1 MQNDSMMKKLQIMIC
16 ILGLLGLNSC
26 SDYLNKES
34 SDEVIVKTVS
44 DYSELLLG
52 AGYPEPTGSLYNTLY
67 LLDDDYML
75 NESSLDDEEDYSG
88 AVSAFP
94 FYTWQANMWERQEV
108 DVSTYDESYS
118 PTYTRLMGVNAVLD
132 GIDEAIG
139 EVEERDQVKAEALAL
154 RGYYYFMLVNLYG
167 EPYNYNKQALGV
179 PLKLTADM
187 ETNGTARSTV
197 EEVYKQIVSDLKAA
211 SDLFE
216 KYPKRRGSYRIN
228 LPTTNILLSRV
239 YLHMELWDDAI
250 AAATKA
256 IENGGVLT
264 NYVNLESSSTCIS
277 SYNYSEVEWVYGN
290 GNTPTRSLSGMVV
303 STELRNKFLENP
315 NDTRMNLWFLISG
328 TNWNI
333 TKKRLSYPSGTPRTP
348 TNSIRMSEAYLN
360 RAEAYAQKGES
371 GAAWDDLSHLR
382 ENRYK
387 EYSETAITDA
397 TVLLKEIREERRLEL
412 CFDEVRW
419 FDLRRYGM
427 PSISHLYKVRK
438 SASWQ
443 TYTLNEKDPLYTL
456 PLPSDVMNE
465 NSALQQNE
473 SAKEPLRQGR

>member
-1 MQNDSMMKKLQIMIC
+1 MKKLQFMIC
-16 ILGLLGLNSC
+16 ILGLLGLNAC

-75 NESSLDDEEDYSG
+75 NENSLDDEEDYSG

-108 DVSTYDESYS
+108 NVSTYGESYS

-139 EVEERDQVKAEALAL
+139 EIEDRDQVKAEALAL

-179 PLKLTADM
+179 PLKLTANM

-197 EEVYKQIVSDLKAA
+197 EDVYKQIVSDLKAA
-211 SDLFE
+211 LDLFE
-216 KYPKRRGSYRIN
+216 KYPKRWGSYRIN
-228 LPTTNILLSRV
+228 LPATNILLSRV
-239 YLHMELWDDAI
+239 YLHMELWDEAI

-264 NYVNLESSSTCIS
+264 NYVNLKSSSTCIS
-277 SYNYSEVEWVYGN
+277 NYNYSEVEWVYGN
-290 GNTPTRSLSGMVV
+290 GNTPTRSLPGMVV

-315 NDTRMNLWFLISG
+315 NDTRINLWFLINR

-333 TKKRLSYPSGTPRTP
+333 TKKRISYPSGTPRTP

-360 RAEAYAQKGES
+360 RSEAYAQKGECV
-371 GAAWDDLSHLR
+371 AAWNDLSHLR

-412 CFDEVRW
+412 CFDEIRW

-465 NSALQQNE
+465 NPALQQNE

>member
-1 MQNDSMMKKLQIMIC
+1 MKKLRFMIC
-16 ILGLLGLNSC
+16 ILGLLGLNAC

-75 NESSLDDEEDYSG
+75 NENSLDDEEDYSG

-108 DVSTYDESYS
+108 NASTYGESYS

-139 EVEERDQVKAEALAL
+139 EIEDRDQVKAEALAL

-179 PLKLTADM
+179 PLKLTANM

-197 EEVYKQIVSDLKAA
+197 EDVYKQIVSDLKAA

-228 LPTTNILLSRV
+228 LPATNILLSRV
-239 YLHMELWDDAI
+239 YLHMELWDEAI

-264 NYVNLESSSTCIS
+264 NYVNLKSSSTCIS
-277 SYNYSEVEWVYGN
+277 NYNYSEVEWVYGN
-290 GNTPTRSLSGMVV
+290 GNTPTRSLPGMVV

-315 NDTRMNLWFLISG
+315 NDTRINLWFLINR

-333 TKKRLSYPSGTPRTP
+333 TKKRISYPSGTPRTP

-360 RAEAYAQKGES
+360 RSEAYAQKGECV
-371 GAAWDDLSHLR
+371 AAWNDLSHLR

>member
-1 MQNDSMMKKLQIMIC
+1 MKKLQFMIC
-16 ILGLLGLNSC
+16 TLGLLGLNAC

-75 NESSLDDEEDYSG
+75 NENSLDDEEDYSG

-108 DVSTYDESYS
+108 NASTYGESYS

-139 EVEERDQVKAEALAL
+139 EIEDRDQVKAEALAL

-179 PLKLTADM
+179 PLKLTANM

-197 EEVYKQIVSDLKAA
+197 EDVYKQIVSDLKAA

-228 LPTTNILLSRV
+228 LPATNILLSRV
-239 YLHMELWDDAI
+239 YLHMELWDEAI

-264 NYVNLESSSTCIS
+264 NYVNLKSSSTCIS
-277 SYNYSEVEWVYGN
+277 NYNYSEVEWVYGN
-290 GNTPTRSLSGMVV
+290 GNTPTRSLPGMVV

-315 NDTRMNLWFLISG
+315 NDTRINLWFLINR

-333 TKKRLSYPSGTPRTP
+333 TKKRISYPSGTPRTP

-360 RAEAYAQKGES
+360 RSEAYAQKGECV
-371 GAAWDDLSHLR
+371 AAWNDLSHLR

>member
-1 MQNDSMMKKLQIMIC
+1 MKKLQFMIC
-16 ILGLLGLNSC
+16 ILGLLGLNAC

-75 NESSLDDEEDYSG
+75 NENSLDDEEDYSG

-108 DVSTYDESYS
+108 NASTYGESYS

-139 EVEERDQVKAEALAL
+139 EIEDRDQVKAEALAL

-179 PLKLTADM
+179 PLKLTANM

-197 EEVYKQIVSDLKAA
+197 EDVYKQIVSDLKAA

-228 LPTTNILLSRV
+228 LPATNILLSRV
-239 YLHMELWDDAI
+239 YLHMELWDEAI

-264 NYVNLESSSTCIS
+264 NYVNLKSSSTCIS
-277 SYNYSEVEWVYGN
+277 NYNYSEVEWVYGN
-290 GNTPTRSLSGMVV
+290 GNTPTRSLPGMVV
-303 STELRNKFLENP
+303 STELRNNFLENP
-315 NDTRMNLWFLISG
+315 NDTRINLWFLINR

-333 TKKRLSYPSGTPRTP
+333 TKKRISYPSGTPRTP

-360 RAEAYAQKGES
+360 RSEAYAQKGECV
-371 GAAWDDLSHLR
+371 AAWNDLSHLR

>member
-1 MQNDSMMKKLQIMIC
+1 
-16 ILGLLGLNSC
+16 
-26 SDYLNKES
+26 
-34 SDEVIVKTVS
+34 
-44 DYSELLLG
+44 
-52 AGYPEPTGSLYNTLY
+52 
-67 LLDDDYML
+67 
-75 NESSLDDEEDYSG
+75 
-88 AVSAFP
+88 
-94 FYTWQANMWERQEV
+94 
-108 DVSTYDESYS
+108 
-118 PTYTRLMGVNAVLD
+118 
-132 GIDEAIG
+132 
-139 EVEERDQVKAEALAL
+139 
-154 RGYYYFMLVNLYG
+154 MLVNLYG

-179 PLKLTADM
+179 PLKLTANM

-197 EEVYKQIVSDLKAA
+197 EDVYKQIVSDLKAA

-228 LPTTNILLSRV
+228 LPATNILLSRV
-239 YLHMELWDDAI
+239 YLHMELWDEAI

-264 NYVNLESSSTCIS
+264 NYVNLKSSSTCIS
-277 SYNYSEVEWVYGN
+277 NYNYSEVEWVYGN
-290 GNTPTRSLSGMVV
+290 GNTPTRSLPGMVV

-315 NDTRMNLWFLISG
+315 NDTRINLWFLINR

-333 TKKRLSYPSGTPRTP
+333 TKKRISYPSGTPRTP

-360 RAEAYAQKGES
+360 RSEAYAQKGECV
-371 GAAWDDLSHLR
+371 AAWNDLSHLR

>member
-1 MQNDSMMKKLQIMIC
+1 M
-16 ILGLLGLNSC
+16 
-26 SDYLNKES
+26 
-34 SDEVIVKTVS
+34 KTVS

-75 NESSLDDEEDYSG
+75 NENSLDDEEDYSG

-108 DVSTYDESYS
+108 NASTYGESYS

-139 EVEERDQVKAEALAL
+139 EIEDRDQVKAEALAL

-179 PLKLTADM
+179 PLKLTANM

-197 EEVYKQIVSDLKAA
+197 EDVYKQIVSDLKAA

-228 LPTTNILLSRV
+228 LPATNILLSRV
-239 YLHMELWDDAI
+239 YLHMELWDEAI

-264 NYVNLESSSTCIS
+264 NYVNLKSSSTCIS
-277 SYNYSEVEWVYGN
+277 NYNYSEVEWVYGN
-290 GNTPTRSLSGMVV
+290 GNTPTRSLPGMVV

-315 NDTRMNLWFLISG
+315 NDTRINLWFLINR

-333 TKKRLSYPSGTPRTP
+333 IKKRISYPSGTPRTP

-360 RAEAYAQKGES
+360 RSEAYAQKGECV
-371 GAAWDDLSHLR
+371 AAWNDLSHLR

>member
-1 MQNDSMMKKLQIMIC
+1 MKKLQFMIC
-16 ILGLLGLNSC
+16 ILGLLGLNAC

-75 NESSLDDEEDYSG
+75 NENSLDDEEDYSG

-108 DVSTYDESYS
+108 NASTYGESYS

-139 EVEERDQVKAEALAL
+139 EIEDRDQVKAEALAL

-179 PLKLTADM
+179 PLKLTANM

-197 EEVYKQIVSDLKAA
+197 EDVYKQIVSDLKAA

-228 LPTTNILLSRV
+228 LPATNILLSRV
-239 YLHMELWDDAI
+239 YLHMELWDEAI

-264 NYVNLESSSTCIS
+264 NYVNLKSSSTCIS
-277 SYNYSEVEWVYGN
+277 NYNYSEVEWVYGN
-290 GNTPTRSLSGMVV
+290 GNTPTRSLPGLVV

-315 NDTRMNLWFLISG
+315 NDTRINLWFLINR

-333 TKKRLSYPSGTPRTP
+333 TKKRISYPSGTPRTP

-360 RAEAYAQKGES
+360 RSEAYAQKGECV
-371 GAAWDDLSHLR
+371 AAWNDLSHLR

>member
-1 MQNDSMMKKLQIMIC
+1 MKKLQFMIC
-16 ILGLLGLNSC
+16 ILGLLGLNAC

-52 AGYPEPTGSLYNTLY
+52 AVYPEPTGSLYNTLY

-75 NESSLDDEEDYSG
+75 NENSLDDEEDYSG

-108 DVSTYDESYS
+108 NASTYGESYS

-139 EVEERDQVKAEALAL
+139 EIEDRDQVKAEALAL

-179 PLKLTADM
+179 PLKLTANM

-197 EEVYKQIVSDLKAA
+197 EDVYKQIVSDLKAA

-228 LPTTNILLSRV
+228 LPATNILLSRV
-239 YLHMELWDDAI
+239 YLHMELWDEAI

-264 NYVNLESSSTCIS
+264 NYVNLKSSSTCIS
-277 SYNYSEVEWVYGN
+277 NYNYSEVEWVYGN
-290 GNTPTRSLSGMVV
+290 GNTPTRSLPGMVV

-315 NDTRMNLWFLISG
+315 NDTRINLWFLINR

-333 TKKRLSYPSGTPRTP
+333 TKKRISYPSGTPRTP

-360 RAEAYAQKGES
+360 RSEAYAQKGECV
-371 GAAWDDLSHLR
+371 AAWNDLSHLR

>member
-1 MQNDSMMKKLQIMIC
+1 
-16 ILGLLGLNSC
+16 
-26 SDYLNKES
+26 
-34 SDEVIVKTVS
+34 
-44 DYSELLLG
+44 
-52 AGYPEPTGSLYNTLY
+52 
-67 LLDDDYML
+67 
-75 NESSLDDEEDYSG
+75 
-88 AVSAFP
+88 
-94 FYTWQANMWERQEV
+94 
-108 DVSTYDESYS
+108 
-118 PTYTRLMGVNAVLD
+118 
-132 GIDEAIG
+132 
-139 EVEERDQVKAEALAL
+139 
-154 RGYYYFMLVNLYG
+154 MLVNLYG

-387 EYSETAITDA
+387 EYSEIAITDA
-397 TVLLKEIREERRLEL
+397 TVLLEEIREERRFEL
-412 CFDEVRW
+412 CFDDVRW
-419 FDLRRYGM
+419 VDLRRYGM

-456 PLPSDVMNE
+456 PLPSEVMNE
-465 NSALQQNE
+465 NPALQQNE
-473 SAKEPLRQGR
+473 SAKEPTRQGR

>member
-1 MQNDSMMKKLQIMIC
+1 MKKLQFMIC
-16 ILGLLGLNSC
+16 ILGLLGLNAC

-75 NESSLDDEEDYSG
+75 NENSLDDEEDYSG

-108 DVSTYDESYS
+108 NASTYGESYS

-139 EVEERDQVKAEALAL
+139 EIEDRDQVKAEALAL

-179 PLKLTADM
+179 PLKLTANM

-197 EEVYKQIVSDLKAA
+197 EDVYKQIVSDLKAA

-228 LPTTNILLSRV
+228 LPATNILLSRV
-239 YLHMELWDDAI
+239 YLHMELWDEAI

-264 NYVNLESSSTCIS
+264 NYVNLKSSSTCIS
-277 SYNYSEVEWVYGN
+277 NYNYSEVEWVYGN
-290 GNTPTRSLSGMVV
+290 GNTPTRSLPGMVV

-315 NDTRMNLWFLISG
+315 NDTRINLWFLINR

-333 TKKRLSYPSGTPRTP
+333 TKKRISYPSGTPRTP

-360 RAEAYAQKGES
+360 RSEAYAQKGECV
-371 GAAWDDLSHLR
+371 AAWNDLSHLR

-456 PLPSDVMNE
+456 PLPSEVMNE
-465 NSALQQNE
+465 NPALQQNE
-473 SAKEPLRQGR
+473 SAKEPTRQGR

>member
-1 MQNDSMMKKLQIMIC
+1 MKKLQFMIC
-16 ILGLLGLNSC
+16 ILGLLGLNAC

-75 NESSLDDEEDYSG
+75 NENSLDDEEDYSG

-108 DVSTYDESYS
+108 NASTYGESYS

-139 EVEERDQVKAEALAL
+139 EIEDRDQVKAEALAL

-179 PLKLTADM
+179 PLKLTANM

-197 EEVYKQIVSDLKAA
+197 EDVYKQIVSDLKAA

-228 LPTTNILLSRV
+228 LPATNILLSRV
-239 YLHMELWDDAI
+239 YLHMELWDEAI

-264 NYVNLESSSTCIS
+264 NYVNLKSSSTCIS
-277 SYNYSEVEWVYGN
+277 NYNYSEVEWVYGN
-290 GNTPTRSLSGMVV
+290 GNTPTRSLPGMVV

-315 NDTRMNLWFLISG
+315 NDTRINLWFLINR

-333 TKKRLSYPSGTPRTP
+333 TKKRISYPSGTPRTP

-360 RAEAYAQKGES
+360 RSEAYAQKGECV
-371 GAAWDDLSHLR
+371 AAWNDLSHLR

-443 TYTLNEKDPLYTL
+443 TYTLNEKEPLYTL

>member
-1 MQNDSMMKKLQIMIC
+1 M
-16 ILGLLGLNSC
+16 
-26 SDYLNKES
+26 
-34 SDEVIVKTVS
+34 
-44 DYSELLLG
+44 
-52 AGYPEPTGSLYNTLY
+52 
-67 LLDDDYML
+67 
-75 NESSLDDEEDYSG
+75 
-88 AVSAFP
+88 SAFP

-108 DVSTYDESYS
+108 NASTYGESYS

-139 EVEERDQVKAEALAL
+139 EIEDRDQVKAEALAL

-179 PLKLTADM
+179 PLKLTANM

-197 EEVYKQIVSDLKAA
+197 EDVYKQIVSDLKAA

-228 LPTTNILLSRV
+228 LPATNILLSRV
-239 YLHMELWDDAI
+239 YLHMELWDEAI

-264 NYVNLESSSTCIS
+264 NYVNLKSSSTCIS
-277 SYNYSEVEWVYGN
+277 NYNYSEVEWVYGN
-290 GNTPTRSLSGMVV
+290 GNTPTRSLPGMVV

-315 NDTRMNLWFLISG
+315 NDTRINLWFLINR

-333 TKKRLSYPSGTPRTP
+333 TKKRISYPSGTPRTP

-360 RAEAYAQKGES
+360 RSEAYAQKGECV
-371 GAAWDDLSHLR
+371 AAWNDLSHLR

-456 PLPSDVMNE
+456 PLPSDVRNE

>member
-1 MQNDSMMKKLQIMIC
+1 
-16 ILGLLGLNSC
+16 
-26 SDYLNKES
+26 
-34 SDEVIVKTVS
+34 
-44 DYSELLLG
+44 
-52 AGYPEPTGSLYNTLY
+52 
-67 LLDDDYML
+67 
-75 NESSLDDEEDYSG
+75 
-88 AVSAFP
+88 
-94 FYTWQANMWERQEV
+94 MWERQEV
-108 DVSTYDESYS
+108 NASTYGESYS

-139 EVEERDQVKAEALAL
+139 EIEDRDQVKAEALAL

-179 PLKLTADM
+179 PLKLTANM

-197 EEVYKQIVSDLKAA
+197 EDVYKQIVSDLKAA

-228 LPTTNILLSRV
+228 LPATNILLSRV
-239 YLHMELWDDAI
+239 YLHMELWDEAI

-264 NYVNLESSSTCIS
+264 NYVNLKSSSTCIS
-277 SYNYSEVEWVYGN
+277 NYNYSEVEWVYGN
-290 GNTPTRSLSGMVV
+290 GNTPTRSLPGMVV

-315 NDTRMNLWFLISG
+315 NDTRINLWFLINR

-333 TKKRLSYPSGTPRTP
+333 TKKRISYPSGTPRTP

-360 RAEAYAQKGES
+360 RSEAYAQKGECV
-371 GAAWDDLSHLR
+371 AAWNDLSHLR

>member
-1 MQNDSMMKKLQIMIC
+1 MKKLQFMIC
-16 ILGLLGLNSC
+16 ILGLLGLKAC

-75 NESSLDDEEDYSG
+75 NENSLDDEEDYSG

-108 DVSTYDESYS
+108 NASTYGESYS

-139 EVEERDQVKAEALAL
+139 EIEDRDQVKAEALAL

-179 PLKLTADM
+179 PLKLTANM

-197 EEVYKQIVSDLKAA
+197 EDVYKQIVSDLKAA

-228 LPTTNILLSRV
+228 LPATNILLSRV
-239 YLHMELWDDAI
+239 YLHMELWDEAI

-264 NYVNLESSSTCIS
+264 NYVNLKSSSTCIS
-277 SYNYSEVEWVYGN
+277 NYNYSEVEWVYGN
-290 GNTPTRSLSGMVV
+290 GNTPTRSLPGMVV

-315 NDTRMNLWFLISG
+315 NDTRINLWFLINR

-333 TKKRLSYPSGTPRTP
+333 TKKRISYPSGTPRTP

-360 RAEAYAQKGES
+360 RSEAYAQKGECV
-371 GAAWDDLSHLR
+371 AAWNDLSHLR

>member
-1 MQNDSMMKKLQIMIC
+1 MKKLQFMIC
-16 ILGLLGLNSC
+16 ILGLLGLNAC

-34 SDEVIVKTVS
+34 SDEVIVQTVS

-75 NESSLDDEEDYSG
+75 NENSLDDEEDYSG

-108 DVSTYDESYS
+108 NASTYGESYS

-139 EVEERDQVKAEALAL
+139 EIEDRDQVKAEALAL

-179 PLKLTADM
+179 PLKLTANM

-197 EEVYKQIVSDLKAA
+197 EDVYKQIVSDLKAA

-228 LPTTNILLSRV
+228 LPATNILLSRV
-239 YLHMELWDDAI
+239 YLHMELWDEAI

-264 NYVNLESSSTCIS
+264 NYVNLKSSSTCIS
-277 SYNYSEVEWVYGN
+277 NYNYSEVEWVYGN
-290 GNTPTRSLSGMVV
+290 GNTPTRSLPGMVV

-315 NDTRMNLWFLISG
+315 NDTRINLWFLINR

-333 TKKRLSYPSGTPRTP
+333 TKKRISYPSGTPRTP

-360 RAEAYAQKGES
+360 RSEAYAQKGECV
-371 GAAWDDLSHLR
+371 AAWNDLSHLR

>member
-1 MQNDSMMKKLQIMIC
+1 MKKLQFMIC
-16 ILGLLGLNSC
+16 ILGLLGLNAC

-75 NESSLDDEEDYSG
+75 NENSLDDEEDYSG

-108 DVSTYDESYS
+108 NASTYGESYS

-139 EVEERDQVKAEALAL
+139 EIEDRDQVKAEALAL

-179 PLKLTADM
+179 PLKLTANM

-197 EEVYKQIVSDLKAA
+197 EYVYKQIVSDLKAA

-228 LPTTNILLSRV
+228 LPATNILLSRV
-239 YLHMELWDDAI
+239 YLHMELWDEAI

-264 NYVNLESSSTCIS
+264 NYVNLKSSSTCIS
-277 SYNYSEVEWVYGN
+277 NYNYSEVEWVYGN
-290 GNTPTRSLSGMVV
+290 GNTPTRSLPGMVV

-315 NDTRMNLWFLISG
+315 NDTRINLWFLINR

-333 TKKRLSYPSGTPRTP
+333 TKKRISYPSGTPRTP

-360 RAEAYAQKGES
+360 RSEAYAQKGECV
-371 GAAWDDLSHLR
+371 AAWNDLSHLR

>member
-1 MQNDSMMKKLQIMIC
+1 
-16 ILGLLGLNSC
+16 
-26 SDYLNKES
+26 
-34 SDEVIVKTVS
+34 
-44 DYSELLLG
+44 
-52 AGYPEPTGSLYNTLY
+52 
-67 LLDDDYML
+67 ML
-75 NESSLDDEEDYSG
+75 NENSLDDEEDYSG

-108 DVSTYDESYS
+108 NASTYGESYS

-139 EVEERDQVKAEALAL
+139 EIEDRDQVKAEALAL

-179 PLKLTADM
+179 PLKLTANM

-197 EEVYKQIVSDLKAA
+197 EDVYKQIVSDLKAA

-228 LPTTNILLSRV
+228 LPATNILLSRV
-239 YLHMELWDDAI
+239 YLHMELWDEAI

-264 NYVNLESSSTCIS
+264 NYVNLKSSSTCIS
-277 SYNYSEVEWVYGN
+277 NYNYSEVEWVYGN
-290 GNTPTRSLSGMVV
+290 GNTPTRSLPGMVV

-315 NDTRMNLWFLISG
+315 NDTRINLWFLINR

-333 TKKRLSYPSGTPRTP
+333 TKKRISYPSGTPRTP

-360 RAEAYAQKGES
+360 RSEAYAQKGECV
-371 GAAWDDLSHLR
+371 AAWNDLSHLR

>member
-1 MQNDSMMKKLQIMIC
+1 MKKLQFMIC
-16 ILGLLGLNSC
+16 ILGLLGLNAC

-75 NESSLDDEEDYSG
+75 NENSLDDEEDYSG

-108 DVSTYDESYS
+108 NASTYGESYS

-139 EVEERDQVKAEALAL
+139 EIEDRDQVKAEALAL

-179 PLKLTADM
+179 PLKLTANM

-197 EEVYKQIVSDLKAA
+197 EDVYKQIVSDLKAA

-228 LPTTNILLSRV
+228 LPATNILLSRV
-239 YLHMELWDDAI
+239 YLHMELWDEAI

-264 NYVNLESSSTCIS
+264 NYVNLKSSSTCIS
-277 SYNYSEVEWVYGN
+277 NYNYSEVEWVYGN
-290 GNTPTRSLSGMVV
+290 GNTPTRSLPGMVV

-315 NDTRMNLWFLISG
+315 NDTRINLWFLINR

-333 TKKRLSYPSGTPRTP
+333 TKKRISYPSGTPRTP

-360 RAEAYAQKGES
+360 RSEAYAQKGECV
-371 GAAWDDLSHLR
+371 AAWNDLSHLR

>member
-1 MQNDSMMKKLQIMIC
+1 M
-16 ILGLLGLNSC
+16 
-26 SDYLNKES
+26 
-34 SDEVIVKTVS
+34 
-44 DYSELLLG
+44 
-52 AGYPEPTGSLYNTLY
+52 
-67 LLDDDYML
+67 
-75 NESSLDDEEDYSG
+75 DDEEDYSG

-108 DVSTYDESYS
+108 NASTYGESYS

-139 EVEERDQVKAEALAL
+139 EIEDRDQVKAEALAL

-179 PLKLTADM
+179 PLKLTANM

-197 EEVYKQIVSDLKAA
+197 EDVYKQIVSDLKAA

-228 LPTTNILLSRV
+228 LPATNILLSRV
-239 YLHMELWDDAI
+239 YLHMELWDEAI

-264 NYVNLESSSTCIS
+264 NYVNLKSSSTCIS
-277 SYNYSEVEWVYGN
+277 NYNYSEVEWVYGN
-290 GNTPTRSLSGMVV
+290 GNTPTRSLPGMVV

-315 NDTRMNLWFLISG
+315 NDTRINLWFLINR

-333 TKKRLSYPSGTPRTP
+333 TKKRISYPSGTPRTP

-360 RAEAYAQKGES
+360 RSEAYAQKGECV
-371 GAAWDDLSHLR
+371 AAWNDLSHLR

>member
-1 MQNDSMMKKLQIMIC
+1 
-16 ILGLLGLNSC
+16 
-26 SDYLNKES
+26 
-34 SDEVIVKTVS
+34 
-44 DYSELLLG
+44 
-52 AGYPEPTGSLYNTLY
+52 
-67 LLDDDYML
+67 
-75 NESSLDDEEDYSG
+75 
-88 AVSAFP
+88 
-94 FYTWQANMWERQEV
+94 MWERQEV
-108 DVSTYDESYS
+108 NASTYGESYS

-139 EVEERDQVKAEALAL
+139 EIEDRDQVKAEALAL
-154 RGYYYFMLVNLYG
+154 RAYYYFMLVNLYG

-179 PLKLTADM
+179 PLKLTANM

-197 EEVYKQIVSDLKAA
+197 EDVYKQIVSDLKAA

-228 LPTTNILLSRV
+228 LPATNILLSRV
-239 YLHMELWDDAI
+239 YLHMELWDEAI

-264 NYVNLESSSTCIS
+264 NYVNLKSSSTCIS
-277 SYNYSEVEWVYGN
+277 NYNYSEVEWVYGN
-290 GNTPTRSLSGMVV
+290 GNTPTRSLPGMVV

-315 NDTRMNLWFLISG
+315 NDTRINLWFLINR

-333 TKKRLSYPSGTPRTP
+333 TKKRISYPSGTPRTP

-360 RAEAYAQKGES
+360 RSEAYAQKGECV
-371 GAAWDDLSHLR
+371 AAWNDLSHLR

>member
-1 MQNDSMMKKLQIMIC
+1 MKKLQFMIC
-16 ILGLLGLNSC
+16 ILGLLGLNAC

-75 NESSLDDEEDYSG
+75 NENSLDDEEDYSG

-108 DVSTYDESYS
+108 NVSTYGESYS

-139 EVEERDQVKAEALAL
+139 EIEDRDQVKAEALAL

-179 PLKLTADM
+179 PLKLTANM

-197 EEVYKQIVSDLKAA
+197 EDVYKQIVSDLKAA

-228 LPTTNILLSRV
+228 LPATNILLSRV
-239 YLHMELWDDAI
+239 YLHMELWDEAI

-264 NYVNLESSSTCIS
+264 NYVNLKSSSTCIS
-277 SYNYSEVEWVYGN
+277 NYNYSEVEWVYGN
-290 GNTPTRSLSGMVV
+290 GNTPTRSLPGMVV

-315 NDTRMNLWFLISG
+315 NDTRINLWFLINR

-333 TKKRLSYPSGTPRTP
+333 TKKRISYPSGTPRTP

-360 RAEAYAQKGES
+360 RSEAYAQKGECV
-371 GAAWDDLSHLR
+371 AAWNDLSHLR

-387 EYSETAITDA
+387 EYSETAITNA

-412 CFDEVRW
+412 CFDEIRW

-465 NSALQQNE
+465 NPALQQNE

>member
-1 MQNDSMMKKLQIMIC
+1 MKKLQFMIC
-16 ILGLLGLNSC
+16 ILGLLGLNAC

-75 NESSLDDEEDYSG
+75 NENSLDDEEDYSG

-108 DVSTYDESYS
+108 NASTYGESYS

-139 EVEERDQVKAEALAL
+139 EIEDRDQVKAEALAL

-179 PLKLTADM
+179 PLKLTANM

-197 EEVYKQIVSDLKAA
+197 EDVYKQIVSDLKAA

-228 LPTTNILLSRV
+228 LPATNILLSRV
-239 YLHMELWDDAI
+239 YLRMELWDEAI

-264 NYVNLESSSTCIS
+264 NYVNLKSSSTCIS
-277 SYNYSEVEWVYGN
+277 NYNYSEVEWVYGN
-290 GNTPTRSLSGMVV
+290 GNTPTRSLPGMVV

-315 NDTRMNLWFLISG
+315 NDTRINLWFLINR

-333 TKKRLSYPSGTPRTP
+333 TKKRISYPSGTPRTP

-360 RAEAYAQKGES
+360 RSEAYAQKGECV
-371 GAAWDDLSHLR
+371 AAWNDLSHLR